1 MDPDY
6 TDAVYTDEVL
16 IDLGRQAL
24 TVEIDGLRAQL
35 PRLGLDFAR
44 ACRICLNCR
53 GRIVVTGMGK
63 SGHIGGK
70 IAATLASTG
79 TPAFFMHP
87 GEASHGDMGMI
98 TRDDAVLA
106 LSNSGETEEIL
117 TIVPAI
123 KRLGVPLI
131 SFTGS
136 AGSSLARM
144 ATVHLDIGVPAE
156 ACPLNLAPTASTTA
170 ALAVGDALAVALL
183 KARGFTEE
191 DFARSHP
198 AGALGRRLLLH
209 VRDVMRT
216 GEAIPRVAPETTLA
230 EGVME
235 MTRKGLGMTA
245 VVDRDDRVL
254 GVFTDGDLRR
264 AWDRAADVHGT
275 RMQEVMTRTAK
286 RIHPGTLAVEAMLLM
301 ETHRITSL
309 IVVDDDDVVV
319 GALNVHDLMRA
330 GVV

>member
-6 TDAVYTDEVL
+6 TDDVL

-24 TVEIDGLRAQL
+24 AVEIDGLRAQL

-87 GEASHGDMGMI
+87 GEASHGDVGMI

-106 LSNSGETEEIL
+106 LSNSGETDEIL

-131 SFTGS
+131 SFTGN
-136 AGSSLARM
+136 AGSSLARI

-216 GEAIPRVAPETTLA
+216 GEAVPKVAPEATLA

-245 VVDRDDRVL
+245 VVEPDGRLL

-275 RMQEVMTRTAK
+275 RMREVMTRSAK

-309 IVVDDDDVVV
+309 IVVDEGDGVV